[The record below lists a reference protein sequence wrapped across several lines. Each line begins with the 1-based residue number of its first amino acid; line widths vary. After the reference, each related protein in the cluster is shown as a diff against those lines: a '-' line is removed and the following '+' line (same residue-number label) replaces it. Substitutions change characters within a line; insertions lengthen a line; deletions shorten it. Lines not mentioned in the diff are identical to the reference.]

1 MATHIGIDLG
11 TTNTAIATF
20 DGTTTKIHTD
30 SQYASESTPSAIYMD
45 SNGSTFFGFPAFS
58 KVLDKPQDVAREWKP
73 KLGTQATVSFAS
85 AGQTQTPVWCS
96 SKLIEK
102 VFQFVP
108 AALRQTDDISV
119 VITVPAAFGTLS
131 NDATLEAAENA
142 GVKNVKLLAE
152 PVAAVLA
159 TMYADP
165 TDKTFLVYDLG
176 GGTFDVSIARAKSG
190 RVEILSQ
197 GGIKSDSGRDW
208 DMTLVR
214 EIVIPWALE
223 NSRATREQ
231 LEQPHVLSALAYYIE
246 SSKIELSSLVAN
258 DPKGSSQVRL
268 YPPAGEFKDKLGI
281 DLNLD
286 IVITQ
291 EQAEKLFEKH
301 IAKTIKECKR
311 TLAKNDLKP
320 EDIDCVVFVGGPTMW
335 VPLRSQVTRQ
345 LDIPAFEHELDPKTA
360 VARGAAI
367 YAESVKWE
375 AGQAGARS
383 HNHKSDASDDFPLE
397 LRFEDRVSSRLV
409 SVNIALDIARFD
421 SAEVEITG
429 PGFTTGRSQITF
441 AKEERLSLLN
451 DGPNVFTVNC
461 YLPGEELT
469 PRTKKI
475 TITRAAAVTKMPA
488 NRSMFIAVVSKDGKK
503 EVPLYLV
510 KSGDSLPY
518 KGSFTLQ
525 ATKELKG
532 KTDDALEFLVYD
544 GEISDVV
551 RDNDLVGTIQLPAS
565 KLGDID
571 TIRKGAEVHCNFT
584 MDEGLTLRL
593 TLSVP
598 SIMQTFDNLVMK
610 ETPGFDPVADFPSVI
625 DEARD
630 LQKRL
635 AAFGRTN
642 KSPEVEKEIE
652 RLTRAIET
660 LKTSTNEDDIQRA
673 REDVRQVKQEF
684 FDKRVQSLPDE
695 LLRKINAPVEYFTRD
710 FEGRAKKSAKPEQ
723 VKAFDNQH
731 DLAKV
736 AAGESRASDVDIHIE
751 KMWVTIRDIIW
762 SSPWWLKA
770 RLEQCAG
777 PLTRNADV
785 KQLGKDGLKLLSAG
799 DEKGAWAKLHAVY
812 DVQRA
817 NAGTSIATGLDWKAT
832 AN

>member
-1 MATHIGIDLG
+1 MATYIGIDLG

-20 DGTTTKIHTD
+20 DGTSTKIHTD

-45 SNGSTFFGFPAFS
+45 ANGTAFFGFPAFN

-165 TDKTFLVYDLG
+165 KDKTFLVYDLG
-176 GGTFDVSIARAKSG
+176 GGTFDVSIARSKSG

-214 EIVIPWALE
+214 ELVIPWALE
-223 NSRATREQ
+223 HSEVTREE
-231 LEQPHVLSALAYYIE
+231 LEQPHVLSALAYYVE
-246 SSKIELSSLVAN
+246 QAKIELSSKVSNNPA
-258 DPKGSSQVRL
+258 GSSEVRL
-268 YPPAGEFKDKLGI
+268 YPPAGEFKDKIGLAL
-281 DLNLD
+281 DLD
-286 IVITQ
+286 ITLTQ
-291 EQAEKLFEKH
+291 SQAEELFEKH

-320 EDIDCVVFVGGPTMW
+320 DDVDCVVFVGGPTMW
-335 VPLRSQVTRQ
+335 APLRNQVTRQ
-345 LDIPAFEHELDPKTA
+345 LDIPAFAHDLDPKTA

-367 YAESVKWE
+367 FAESVKWE
-375 AGQAGARS
+375 AGQAGTRA
-383 HNHKSDASDDFPLE
+383 HNHKSDASDEFPLE
-397 LRFEDRVSSRLV
+397 LRYEDRVSSRLV
-409 SVNIALDIARFD
+409 SINIALDITRFD

-429 PGFTTGRSQITF
+429 PGFTTGRSAITF
-441 AKEERLSLLN
+441 SKEERLSLLK
-451 DGPNVFTVNC
+451 DGPNEFTVNC
-461 YLPGEELT
+461 YLPGEELK
-469 PRTKKI
+469 PRTKNI
-475 TITRAAAVTKMPA
+475 TITRAATVTKMPA

-510 KSGDSLPY
+510 KSGDSLPF
-518 KGSFTLQ
+518 KGGFTLQ

-532 KTDDALEFLVYD
+532 KSDEALEFLVYD

-571 TIRKGAEVHCNFT
+571 TIRKGDEVHCNFT

-625 DEARD
+625 DEARE

-635 AAFGRTN
+635 AAFGRKNT
-642 KSPEVEKEIE
+642 SPDVERDIE
-652 RLTRAIET
+652 LLTKAIET
-660 LKTSTNEDDIQRA
+660 LKSSTNEDDIQRA

-684 FDKRVQSLPDE
+684 YDKRVQSLPDE
-695 LLRKINAPVEYFTRD
+695 LLRKLNAPVEYFTQD
-710 FEGRAKKSAKPEQ
+710 FEGRVKKSAKSEQ
-723 VKAFDNQH
+723 ITAFDNQYG
-731 DLAKV
+731 LAKT
-736 AAGESRASDVDIHIE
+736 AAEESRASDVDIHIE
-751 KMWVTIRDIIW
+751 KMWVVIRDIIW

-770 RLEQCAG
+770 RLEQSAS
-777 PLTRNADV
+777 PSTRNADV

-799 DEKGAWAKLHAVY
+799 NEKGAWAKLHSIY
-812 DVQRA
+812 DLQRS
-817 NAGTSIATGLDWKAT
+817 NAGTSIATSLDWKAT
-832 AN
+832 TN